1 MKHLILFSLKRK
13 FFNKSFLVYIGII
26 FLVCC
31 GGVYSDKIIKTFFS
45 GLVEPTKIKVD
56 FKDDFNFCELASLN
70 FVCDNNSKLVIQQKA
85 NGYIVKMPASAH
97 PNLEPVL
104 KQVLLNYEQEKRL
117 LTLPSELAKQW
128 IDMSKVNV
136 DFSWDSSEYQNNNQ
150 DYLFIVI
157 TSIYFMMLGFASGLA
172 NEIAAEKLGNI
183 LEIIGTSISL
193 KVHYYAKIIIGWLSI
208 GISISAGFMVLLFIL
223 FSRMLIDNGSGL
235 IEMVKKFGF
244 KVDFDNFS
252 QLFDLVLSNQRW
264 LALLFSLFFLWIGI
278 LFVQLILV
286 IISSRLKTIEETNA
300 LQSPVYIVL
309 LILYYVSMF
318 MNYPQSM
325 ISGFGYYSSFVPV
338 LSMIFMPS
346 RLLVY
351 HVSMFELILAILI
364 AVCSLFLFI
373 WWGREVYVR
382 NVLNIG
388 KVKRK
393 KLV

>member
-13 FFNKSFLVYIGII
+13 FLNKSFLIYVGII
-26 FLVCC
+26 FLICC
-31 GGVYSDKIIKTFFS
+31 VGVYSDKIIKTFFS

-56 FKDDFNFCELASLN
+56 FKDEFNLCELASPN
-70 FVCDNNSKLVIQQKA
+70 FVCDNSSKLVIQQKPA
-85 NGYIVKMPASAH
+85 GYLVKMPASAH

-104 KQVLLNYEQEKRL
+104 KQVLLSYEQEKRL
-117 LTLPSELAKQW
+117 LTLPMELANQW

-150 DYLFIVI
+150 DYLFVVI

-193 KVHYYAKIIIGWLSI
+193 KIHYYAKIIIGWLSI
-208 GISISAGFMVLLFIL
+208 GISIGAGFLVLMLIV
-223 FSRMLIDNGSGL
+223 FSRILIDNGSGL
-235 IEMVKKFGF
+235 IEMVKKFGV

-252 QLFDLVLSNQRW
+252 QLFDLLLSNQRL

-286 IISSRLKTIEETNA
+286 IISSRLRTIEETNA

-309 LILYYVSMF
+309 LLLYYVSMF

-325 ISGFGYYSSFVPV
+325 ISGFGYYSSFVPI

-351 HVSMFELILAILI
+351 SVPIYELIIAILI
-364 AVCSLFLFI
+364 AICSLFLFI

>member
-13 FFNKSFLVYIGII
+13 FLNKSFLIYIGII
-26 FLVCC
+26 FLICC

-56 FKDDFNFCELASLN
+56 FKDEFNLCELVSPN
-70 FVCDNNSKLVIQQKA
+70 FVCDNNSKLVIQQKPA
-85 NGYIVKMPASAH
+85 GYLVKMPVSAH
-97 PNLEPVL
+97 PNLESSL
-104 KQVLLNYEQEKRL
+104 KQILLHYEQEKRL
-117 LTLPSELAKQW
+117 LTLPSELANQW

-150 DYLFIVI
+150 DYLFVVI
-157 TSIYFMMLGFASGLA
+157 TCIYFMMLGFASGLA

-208 GISISAGFMVLLFIL
+208 GISISAGFLVLLLIL
-223 FSRMLIDNGSGL
+223 FSRIIVDNGSGL

-252 QLFDLVLSNQRW
+252 QLFDLVFSHQRW
-264 LALLFSLFFLWIGI
+264 LSLLFSLFFLWIGI

-351 HVSMFELILAILI
+351 SVSGFELIMAIII
-364 AVCSLFLFI
+364 AVASLFLFI

-393 KLV
+393 KFV